1 MSRRRL
7 LSTRRVIPLDRLD
20 EYLALWREVQR
31 AATQAGARAWL
42 FRALERQDH
51 FVEFIEFGDAPGAL
65 ESADLVRSRAVLDD
79 TFGAGQGDEWEGVE

>member
-20 EYLALWREVQR
+20 EYLGLWKEVQR

-42 FRALERQDH
+42 FRAREREDH
-51 FVEFIEFGDAPGAL
+51 LVEFIEFGDAPGAL
-65 ESADLVRSRAVLDD
+65 ESEDLARSRAVLDD
-79 TFGAGQGDEWEGVE
+79 TFGAGQSEEWEGVE